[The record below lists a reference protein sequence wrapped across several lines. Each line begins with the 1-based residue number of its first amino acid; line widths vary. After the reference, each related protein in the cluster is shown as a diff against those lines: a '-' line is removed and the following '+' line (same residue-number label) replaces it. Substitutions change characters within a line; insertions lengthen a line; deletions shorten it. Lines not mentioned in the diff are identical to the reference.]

1 MFENRNLK
9 ILFVFKGSILA
20 DSAPVNRILSI
31 ANCLSITGYQIYIY
45 SILPSKK
52 KAKTYVRK
60 NGRLISILLPMY
72 SWLPNKIVLVYGLLF
87 IFPWVLV
94 NKKPKIVY
102 SYGESYILAIYLKL
116 LKAIFRF
123 KLIHEQNEYPL
134 LILKKHSIL
143 LQPIIKLIINSAYK
157 SIDGLIVI
165 TETLYNYYKP
175 LLSSYSKIV
184 VINMTVDFSRF
195 ENIDSISPYPNNFI
209 ITYCGSFDNE
219 KDGILYLIE
228 AFNNVLQVHKDVKLV
243 LIGSGTNDE
252 NSTVNLLVKK
262 LNIENSVL
270 LISRLSKELVPL
282 YLTHSSLLVLP
293 RPSSMQANGGF
304 PTKLGEYLA
313 TGNPVI
319 VTNVGEISRFL
330 VDKKSAFI
338 IVPNSVQMLS
348 EAILSIRLD
357 YSNSLKVGR
366 EGLKVAKLS
375 FSNESQTKKLKD
387 FFDLFL

>member
-1 MFENRNLK
+1 
-9 ILFVFKGSILA
+9 
-20 DSAPVNRILSI
+20 
-31 ANCLSITGYQIYIY
+31 
-45 SILPSKK
+45 
-52 KAKTYVRK
+52 
-60 NGRLISILLPMY
+60 MY

-175 LLSSYSKIV
+175 LLSRYSKIV

-252 NSTVNLLVKK
+252 NCKVKQLVKK
-262 LNIENSVL
+262 HKIEDSVL

-282 YLTHSSLLVLP
+282 YLTHSNLLVLP

-313 TGNPVI
+313 TGNPV
-319 VTNVGEISRFL
+319 VATNVGEISRFL
-330 VDKKSAFI
+330 VDQKSAFI
-338 IVPNSVQMLS
+338 IDPNSVQKLS
-348 EAILSIRLD
+348 EALLKIALHFSD
-357 YSNSLKVGR
+357 SLKIGH
-366 EGLKVAKLS
+366 EGKKVAKEF
-375 FSNESQTKKLKD
+375 FSIESQSKKLKE
-387 FFDLFL
+387 FLESLIK